1 MATMKDIARIA
12 QVSTSTVSHVINNT
26 GYVSDAMRERIMKV
40 VKELNYRPS
49 VLARSLKIKQTKT
62 LGMLVTATN
71 NPFFAEV
78 VSGVE
83 QYCNQH
89 DYNLII
95 SSLDG
100 NEERLEQNIQTLIQK
115 QVDGLLLMYS
125 DSRHSFLKQ
134 LDVALPMVIMDWWPT
149 ALSADKIY
157 ENSELGAYLATK
169 CLIEQGHKEIAII
182 TGNLNKSL
190 AQNRLQG
197 YKKALNEHQLAI
209 RDEWII
215 ESHFDF
221 EGGVEG
227 MKKLLQAGKRPTA
240 VFACSDTIAV
250 GVYQVAW
257 QNGLRIPQDLSVIGY
272 DDITLAQYLA
282 PPLTTIHQ
290 PKAEL
295 GKLAVETLLER
306 IKNPHKSEQSILLEP
321 KLIWRDSIQSYPAK
335 P

>member
-12 QVSTSTVSHVINNT
+12 KVSTSTVSHVINNT
-26 GYVSDAMRERIMKV
+26 RYVSDEIREKIMKV
-40 VKELNYRPS
+40 VNELNYTPS
-49 VLARSLKIKQTKT
+49 AVARSLKVKETKT
-62 LGMLVTATN
+62 LGMLVTATS

-89 DYNLII
+89 HYNLII
-95 SSLDG
+95 SSIDG
-100 NEERLEQNIQTLIQK
+100 NEQRLQQNIQTLIQK

-125 DSRHSFLKQ
+125 DTRHAMVEQ
-134 LDVALPMVIMDWWPT
+134 LNLNLPIVVMDWWPT
-149 ALSADKIY
+149 ELNADKIY
-157 ENSELGAYLATK
+157 ENSEFGAYLATK
-169 CLIEQGHKEIAII
+169 TLIEQGHKNIAII
-182 TGNLNKSL
+182 TGKLDKSL
-190 AQNRLQG
+190 AHNRLLG
-197 YKKALNEHQLAI
+197 YQKALQDAHLPINP
-209 RDEWII
+209 DWII

-227 MKKLLQAGKRPTA
+227 MKKLLQITPRPTA

-257 QNGLRIPQDLSVIGY
+257 QQGLHIPHDISVIGY
-272 DDITLAQYLA
+272 DNIMLAQYLT

-306 IKNPHKSEQSILLEP
+306 IKSPDLEYKTTMLQP
-321 KLIWRDSIQSYPAK
+321 QLIWRASVVKI
-335 P
+335 

>member
-12 QVSTSTVSHVINNT
+12 KVSTSTVSHVINNT
-26 GYVSDAMRERIMKV
+26 RYVSDEIREKIMKV
-40 VKELNYRPS
+40 VNELNYTPS
-49 VLARSLKIKQTKT
+49 AVARSLKVKETKT
-62 LGMLVTATN
+62 LGMLVTATS

-89 DYNLII
+89 HYNLII
-95 SSLDG
+95 SSIDG
-100 NEERLEQNIQTLIQK
+100 NEQRLQQNIQTLIQK

-125 DSRHSFLKQ
+125 NTRHAMVEQ
-134 LDVALPMVIMDWWPT
+134 LNLNLPIVVMDWWPT
-149 ALSADKIY
+149 ELNADKIY
-157 ENSELGAYLATK
+157 ENSEFGAYLATK
-169 CLIEQGHKEIAII
+169 TLIEQGHKNIAII
-182 TGNLNKSL
+182 TGKLDKSL
-190 AQNRLQG
+190 AHNRLLG
-197 YKKALNEHQLAI
+197 YQKALQDAHLPINP
-209 RDEWII
+209 DWII

-227 MKKLLQAGKRPTA
+227 MKKLLQITPRPTA

-257 QNGLRIPQDLSVIGY
+257 QQGLRIPQDISVIGY
-272 DDITLAQYLA
+272 DNIMLAQYLT

-306 IKNPHKSEQSILLEP
+306 IKSPDLEYKTTMLQP
-321 KLIWRDSIQSYPAK
+321 QLIWRVSVAK
-335 P
+335 I

>member
-12 QVSTSTVSHVINNT
+12 KVSTSTVSHVINNT
-26 GYVSDAMRERIMKV
+26 RYVSDEIREKIMKV
-40 VKELNYRPS
+40 VNELNYTPS
-49 VLARSLKIKQTKT
+49 AVARSLKVKETKT
-62 LGMLVTATN
+62 LGMLVTATS

-89 DYNLII
+89 HYNLII
-95 SSLDG
+95 SNIDG
-100 NEERLEQNIQTLIQK
+100 NEQRLQQNIQTLIQK

-125 DSRHSFLKQ
+125 DTRHAMVEQ
-134 LDVALPMVIMDWWPT
+134 LNLNLPIVVMDWWPT
-149 ALSADKIY
+149 ELNADKIY
-157 ENSELGAYLATK
+157 ENSEFGAYLATK
-169 CLIEQGHKEIAII
+169 TLIEQGHKNIAII
-182 TGNLNKSL
+182 TGKLDKSL
-190 AQNRLQG
+190 AHNRLLG
-197 YKKALNEHQLAI
+197 YQKALQDAHLPINP
-209 RDEWII
+209 DWII

-227 MKKLLQAGKRPTA
+227 MKKLLQITPRPTA

-257 QNGLRIPQDLSVIGY
+257 QQGLRIPQDISVIGY
-272 DDITLAQYLA
+272 DNIMLAQYLT

-306 IKNPHKSEQSILLEP
+306 IKSPDLEYKTTMLQP
-321 KLIWRDSIQSYPAK
+321 QLIWRASVAK
-335 P
+335 I

>member
-12 QVSTSTVSHVINNT
+12 KVSTSTVSHVINNT
-26 GYVSDAMRERIMKV
+26 RYVSDEIREKIMKV
-40 VKELNYRPS
+40 VNELNYTPS
-49 VLARSLKIKQTKT
+49 AVARSLKVKETKT
-62 LGMLVTATN
+62 LGMLVTATS

-89 DYNLII
+89 HYNLII
-95 SSLDG
+95 SSIDG
-100 NEERLEQNIQTLIQK
+100 NEQRLQQNIQTLIQK

-125 DSRHSFLKQ
+125 DTRHAMVEQ
-134 LDVALPMVIMDWWPT
+134 LNLNLPIVVMDWWPT
-149 ALSADKIY
+149 ELNADKIY
-157 ENSELGAYLATK
+157 ENSEFGAYLATK
-169 CLIEQGHKEIAII
+169 TLIEQGHKNIAII
-182 TGNLNKSL
+182 TGKLDKSL
-190 AQNRLQG
+190 AHNRLLG
-197 YKKALNEHQLAI
+197 YQKALQDAHLPINP
-209 RDEWII
+209 DWII

-227 MKKLLQAGKRPTA
+227 MKKLLQITPRPTA

-257 QNGLRIPQDLSVIGY
+257 QQGLRIPQDISVIGY
-272 DDITLAQYLA
+272 DNIMLAQYLT

-306 IKNPHKSEQSILLEP
+306 IKSPDLKYKTTMLQP
-321 KLIWRDSIQSYPAK
+321 QLIWRASVVKI
-335 P
+335 

>member
-12 QVSTSTVSHVINNT
+12 KVSTSTVSHVINNT
-26 GYVSDAMRERIMKV
+26 RYVSDEIREKIMKV
-40 VKELNYRPS
+40 VNELNYTPS
-49 VLARSLKIKQTKT
+49 AVARSLKVKETKT
-62 LGMLVTATN
+62 LGMLVTATS

-89 DYNLII
+89 HYNLII
-95 SSLDG
+95 SSIDG
-100 NEERLEQNIQTLIQK
+100 NEQRLQQNIQTLIQK

-125 DSRHSFLKQ
+125 DTRHAMVEQ
-134 LDVALPMVIMDWWPT
+134 LNLNLPIVVMDWWPT
-149 ALSADKIY
+149 ELNADKIY
-157 ENSELGAYLATK
+157 ENSEFGAYLATK
-169 CLIEQGHKEIAII
+169 TLIEQGHKNIAII
-182 TGNLNKSL
+182 TGKLDKSL
-190 AQNRLQG
+190 AHNRLLG
-197 YKKALNEHQLAI
+197 YQKALQDAHLPINP
-209 RDEWII
+209 DWII

-227 MKKLLQAGKRPTA
+227 MKKLLQITPRPTA

-257 QNGLRIPQDLSVIGY
+257 QQGLRIPQDISVIGY
-272 DDITLAQYLA
+272 DNIMLAQYLT

-306 IKNPHKSEQSILLEP
+306 IKSPDLEYKTTMLQP
-321 KLIWRDSIQSYPAK
+321 QLIWRVSVAK
-335 P
+335 I

>member
-12 QVSTSTVSHVINNT
+12 KVSTSTVSHVINNT
-26 GYVSDAMRERIMKV
+26 RYVSDEIREKIMKV
-40 VKELNYRPS
+40 VNELNYTPS
-49 VLARSLKIKQTKT
+49 AVARSLKVKETKT
-62 LGMLVTATN
+62 LGMLVTATS

-89 DYNLII
+89 HYNLII
-95 SSLDG
+95 SSIDG
-100 NEERLEQNIQTLIQK
+100 NEQRLQQNIQTLIQK

-125 DSRHSFLKQ
+125 DTRHAMVEQ
-134 LDVALPMVIMDWWPT
+134 LNLNLPIVVMDWWPT
-149 ALSADKIY
+149 ELNADKIY
-157 ENSELGAYLATK
+157 ENSEFGAYLATK
-169 CLIEQGHKEIAII
+169 TLIEQGHKNIAII
-182 TGNLNKSL
+182 TGKLDKSL
-190 AQNRLQG
+190 AHNRLLG
-197 YKKALNEHQLAI
+197 YQKALQDAHLPINP
-209 RDEWII
+209 DWII

-227 MKKLLQAGKRPTA
+227 MKKLLQITPRPTA

-257 QNGLRIPQDLSVIGY
+257 QQGLRIPQDISVIGY
-272 DDITLAQYLA
+272 DNIMLAQYLT

-306 IKNPHKSEQSILLEP
+306 IKS
-321 KLIWRDSIQSYPAK
+321 PALANLK
-335 P
+335 

>member
-12 QVSTSTVSHVINNT
+12 KVSTSTVSHVINNT
-26 GYVSDAMRERIMKV
+26 RYVSDEIREKIMKV
-40 VKELNYRPS
+40 VNELNYTPS
-49 VLARSLKIKQTKT
+49 AVARSLKVKETKT
-62 LGMLVTATN
+62 LGMLVTATS

-89 DYNLII
+89 HYNLII
-95 SSLDG
+95 SSIDG
-100 NEERLEQNIQTLIQK
+100 NEQRLQQNIQTLIQK

-125 DSRHSFLKQ
+125 DTRHAMVEQ
-134 LDVALPMVIMDWWPT
+134 LNLNLPIVVMDWWPT
-149 ALSADKIY
+149 ELNADKIY
-157 ENSELGAYLATK
+157 ENSEFGAYLATK
-169 CLIEQGHKEIAII
+169 TLIEQGHKNIAII
-182 TGNLNKSL
+182 TGKLDKSL
-190 AQNRLQG
+190 AHNRLLG
-197 YKKALNEHQLAI
+197 YQKALQDAHLPINP
-209 RDEWII
+209 DWII

-227 MKKLLQAGKRPTA
+227 MKKLLQITPRPTA

-257 QNGLRIPQDLSVIGY
+257 QQGLRIPQDISVIGY
-272 DDITLAQYLA
+272 DNIMLAQYLT

-306 IKNPHKSEQSILLEP
+306 IKSPNLEYKTTMLQP
-321 KLIWRDSIQSYPAK
+321 QLIWRASVVKI
-335 P
+335 

>member
-12 QVSTSTVSHVINNT
+12 KVSTSTVSHVINNT
-26 GYVSDAMRERIMKV
+26 RYVSDEIREKIMKV
-40 VKELNYRPS
+40 VNELNYTPS
-49 VLARSLKIKQTKT
+49 AVARSLKVKETKT
-62 LGMLVTATN
+62 LGMLVTATS

-89 DYNLII
+89 HYNLII
-95 SSLDG
+95 SSIDG
-100 NEERLEQNIQTLIQK
+100 NEQRLQQNIQTLIQK

-125 DSRHSFLKQ
+125 NTRHAMVEQ
-134 LDVALPMVIMDWWPT
+134 LNLNLPIVVMDWWPT
-149 ALSADKIY
+149 ELNADKIY
-157 ENSELGAYLATK
+157 ENSEFGAYLATK
-169 CLIEQGHKEIAII
+169 TLIEQGHKNIAII
-182 TGNLNKSL
+182 TGKLDKSL
-190 AQNRLQG
+190 AHNRLLG
-197 YKKALNEHQLAI
+197 YQKALQDAHLPINP
-209 RDEWII
+209 DWII

-227 MKKLLQAGKRPTA
+227 MKKLLQITPRPTA

-257 QNGLRIPQDLSVIGY
+257 QQGLRIPQDISVIGY
-272 DDITLAQYLA
+272 DNIMLAQYLT

-306 IKNPHKSEQSILLEP
+306 IKSPDLEYKTTMLQP
-321 KLIWRDSIQSYPAK
+321 QLIWRASVAK
-335 P
+335 I

>member
-12 QVSTSTVSHVINNT
+12 KVSTSTVSHVINNT
-26 GYVSDAMRERIMKV
+26 RYVSDEIREKIMKV
-40 VKELNYRPS
+40 VNELNYTPS
-49 VLARSLKIKQTKT
+49 AVARSLKVKETKT
-62 LGMLVTATN
+62 LGMLVTATS

-89 DYNLII
+89 HYNLII
-95 SSLDG
+95 SSIDG
-100 NEERLEQNIQTLIQK
+100 NEQRLQQNIQTLIQK

-125 DSRHSFLKQ
+125 DTRHAMVEQ
-134 LDVALPMVIMDWWPT
+134 LNLNLPIVVMDWWPT
-149 ALSADKIY
+149 ELNADKIY
-157 ENSELGAYLATK
+157 ENSEFGAYLATK
-169 CLIEQGHKEIAII
+169 TLIEQGHKNIAII
-182 TGNLNKSL
+182 TGKLDKSL
-190 AQNRLQG
+190 AHNRLLG
-197 YKKALNEHQLAI
+197 YQKALQDAHLPINP
-209 RDEWII
+209 DWII

-227 MKKLLQAGKRPTA
+227 MKKLLQITPRPTA

-257 QNGLRIPQDLSVIGY
+257 QQGLRIPQDISVIGY
-272 DDITLAQYLA
+272 DNIMLAQYLT

-306 IKNPHKSEQSILLEP
+306 IKSPDLEYKTTMLQP
-321 KLIWRDSIQSYPAK
+321 QLIWRASIAK
-335 P
+335 I

>member
-26 GYVSDAMRERIMKV
+26 GYVSEAMRARVMNV
-40 VKELNYRPS
+40 VESLNYRPS
-49 VLARSLKIKQTKT
+49 ALARSLKVKQTNT
-62 LGMLVTATN
+62 LGMLVSATN

-89 DYNLII
+89 QYNLII
-95 SSLDG
+95 SSIDG
-100 NEERLEQNIQTLIQK
+100 AENRLEQNIQTLIQK

-125 DSRHSFLKQ
+125 DSQYADLKQ
-134 LDVALPMVIMDWWPT
+134 LNISLPVVVMDWWPT
-149 ALSADKIY
+149 ALNADKIY
-157 ENSELGAYLATK
+157 ENSELGAYLATQY
-169 CLIEQGHKEIAII
+169 LIQQGHREIAII
-182 TGNLNKSL
+182 TGNLQKSL

-197 YKKALNEHQLAI
+197 YKKALQEAQLPLNP
-209 RDEWII
+209 EWII

-221 EGGVEG
+221 EGGVIG
-227 MKKLLQAGKRPTA
+227 MKKLLQAKKRPSA

-257 QNGLRIPQDLSVIGY
+257 QQGLNIPQDLSVIGY
-272 DDITLAQYLA
+272 DDIMLAQYLS
-282 PPLTTIHQ
+282 PPLSTIHQ

-295 GKLAVETLLER
+295 GKLAVETLLKR
-306 IKNPHKSEQSILLEP
+306 IKTPEKPYQSLLLEP
-321 KLIWRDSIQSYPAK
+321 KLVVRESIGK
-335 P
+335 R

>member
-12 QVSTSTVSHVINNT
+12 KVSTSTVSHVINNT
-26 GYVSDAMRERIMKV
+26 RYVSDEIREKIMKV
-40 VKELNYRPS
+40 VNELNYTPS
-49 VLARSLKIKQTKT
+49 AVARSLKVKETKT
-62 LGMLVTATN
+62 LGMLVTATS

-89 DYNLII
+89 HYNLII
-95 SSLDG
+95 SSIDG
-100 NEERLEQNIQTLIQK
+100 NEQRLQQNIQTLIQK

-125 DSRHSFLKQ
+125 DTRHAMVEQ
-134 LDVALPMVIMDWWPT
+134 LNLNLPIVVMDWWPT
-149 ALSADKIY
+149 ELNADKIY
-157 ENSELGAYLATK
+157 ENSEFGAYLATK
-169 CLIEQGHKEIAII
+169 TLIEQGHKNIAII
-182 TGNLNKSL
+182 TGKLDKSL
-190 AQNRLQG
+190 AHNRLLG
-197 YKKALNEHQLAI
+197 YQKALQDAHLPI
-209 RDEWII
+209 TPDWII

-227 MKKLLQAGKRPTA
+227 MKKLLQITPRPTA

-257 QNGLRIPQDLSVIGY
+257 QQGLRIPQDISVIGY
-272 DDITLAQYLA
+272 DNIMLAQYLT

-306 IKNPHKSEQSILLEP
+306 IKSPDLEYKTTMLQP
-321 KLIWRDSIQSYPAK
+321 QLIWRASVVKI
-335 P
+335 

>member
-12 QVSTSTVSHVINNT
+12 KVSTSTVSHVINNT
-26 GYVSDAMRERIMKV
+26 RYVSDEIREKIMKV
-40 VKELNYRPS
+40 VNELNYTPS
-49 VLARSLKIKQTKT
+49 AVARSLKVKETKT
-62 LGMLVTATN
+62 LGMLVTATS

-89 DYNLII
+89 HYNLII
-95 SSLDG
+95 SSIDG
-100 NEERLEQNIQTLIQK
+100 NEQRLQQNIQTLIQK

-125 DSRHSFLKQ
+125 DTRHAMVEQ
-134 LDVALPMVIMDWWPT
+134 LNLNLPIVVMDWWPT
-149 ALSADKIY
+149 ELNADKIY
-157 ENSELGAYLATK
+157 ENSEFGAYLATK
-169 CLIEQGHKEIAII
+169 TLIEQGHKNIAII
-182 TGNLNKSL
+182 TGKLNKSL
-190 AQNRLQG
+190 AHNRLVG
-197 YKKALNEHQLAI
+197 YQKALQDAHLPINP
-209 RDEWII
+209 DWII

-227 MKKLLQAGKRPTA
+227 MKKLLQITPRPTA

-257 QNGLRIPQDLSVIGY
+257 QQGLRIPQDISVIGY
-272 DDITLAQYLA
+272 DNIMLAQYLT

-306 IKNPHKSEQSILLEP
+306 IKSPDLEYKTTMLQP
-321 KLIWRDSIQSYPAK
+321 QLIWRASVAK
-335 P
+335 I

>member
-12 QVSTSTVSHVINNT
+12 KVSTSTVSHVINNT
-26 GYVSDAMRERIMKV
+26 RYVSDEIREKIMKV
-40 VKELNYRPS
+40 VNELNYTPS
-49 VLARSLKIKQTKT
+49 AVARSLKVKETKT
-62 LGMLVTATN
+62 LGMLVTATS

-89 DYNLII
+89 HYNLII
-95 SSLDG
+95 SSIDG
-100 NEERLEQNIQTLIQK
+100 NEQRLQQNIQTLIQK

-125 DSRHSFLKQ
+125 DTRHAMVEQ
-134 LDVALPMVIMDWWPT
+134 LNLNLPIVVMDWWPT
-149 ALSADKIY
+149 ELNADKIY
-157 ENSELGAYLATK
+157 ENSEFGAYLATK
-169 CLIEQGHKEIAII
+169 TLIEQGHKNIAII
-182 TGNLNKSL
+182 TGKLDKSL
-190 AQNRLQG
+190 AHNRLLG
-197 YKKALNEHQLAI
+197 YQKALQDAHLPINP
-209 RDEWII
+209 DWII

-227 MKKLLQAGKRPTA
+227 MKKLLQITPRPTA

-257 QNGLRIPQDLSVIGY
+257 QQGLRIPQDISVIGY
-272 DDITLAQYLA
+272 DNIMLARYLT

-306 IKNPHKSEQSILLEP
+306 IKSPDLEYKTTMLQP
-321 KLIWRDSIQSYPAK
+321 QLIWRASVTEI
-335 P
+335 